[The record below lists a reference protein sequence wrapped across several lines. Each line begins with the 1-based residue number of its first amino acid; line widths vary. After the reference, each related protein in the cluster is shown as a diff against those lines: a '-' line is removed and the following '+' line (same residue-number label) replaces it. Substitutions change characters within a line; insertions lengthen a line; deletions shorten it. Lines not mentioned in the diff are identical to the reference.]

1 MLIIQRQMHPNRNPP
16 HMNKSSWPIEIKTR
30 EEEMNLEKQKH
41 KEQFVEEEEHTNPFE
56 DDNQNN
62 IEDDF

>member
-1 MLIIQRQMHPNRNPP
+1 
-16 HMNKSSWPIEIKTR
+16 
-30 EEEMNLEKQKH
+30 MNLEKQKH

-62 IEDDF
+62 IEDDFQTAASAGD

>member
-1 MLIIQRQMHPNRNPP
+1 
-16 HMNKSSWPIEIKTR
+16 MNKFSWPIEIKTR

-41 KEQFVEEEEHTNPFE
+41 KEQFIEEEEHTNPFE